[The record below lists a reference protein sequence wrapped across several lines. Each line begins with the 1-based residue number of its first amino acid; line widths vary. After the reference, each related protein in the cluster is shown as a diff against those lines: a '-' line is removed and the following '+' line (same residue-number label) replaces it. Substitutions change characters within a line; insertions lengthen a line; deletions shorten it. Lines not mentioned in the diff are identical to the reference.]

1 MLNIM
6 EQLTQAVIKG
16 DIAHID
22 SLVQVSLDQGMS
34 AQDILDRSLIPGMDE
49 VGHLFSTSQIF
60 LPEMMVSAKV
70 MHMALNKL
78 RPYIVRGEVRRLG
91 RMAIG
96 TVKDDLHDIGKN
108 IVISVMEGGGIEM
121 IDLGVDVPPEKFVEV
136 LSNNDIHPLG
146 VSAILTT
153 VLHNIDN
160 IISAIKKA
168 GVRDKV
174 KILIGGVAVSSGLV
188 EKIGGDAYCKDAA
201 EGLRKAKEILM
212 TLKSTSKD

>member
-1 MLNIM
+1 MSNIM
-6 EQLTQAVIKG
+6 EQMTQAVIKG
-16 DIAHID
+16 DIAHIA
-22 SLVQVSLDQGMS
+22 SYVQVGLDQGMS
-34 AQDILDRSLIPGMDE
+34 AQDILDRALIPGMDE
-49 VGHLFSTSQIF
+49 VGRLFSASQIF
-60 LPEMMVSAKV
+60 IPEMMVSAKV
-70 MHMALNKL
+70 MHMALNTL

-136 LSNNDIHPLG
+136 VTNNGIQLLG

-153 VLHNIDN
+153 VLHNVGN
-160 IISAIKKA
+160 IINALKKA

-174 KILIGGVAVSSGLV
+174 KILVGGVAVNSSLV
-188 EKIGGDAYCKDAA
+188 EKMGGDAYCKDAA
-201 EGLRKAKEILM
+201 EGLRKAKEILI
-212 TLKSTSKD
+212 TLKSVTKV